1 MTSLCQGLRCSG
13 FRVVAELKTLSNMLV
28 ARACELKLDIFEKFE
43 INISTR
49 RIQTKLC
56 TVKAYFT
63 LIDFRRILKGLE
75 DIQVFLDMKYRMF
88 GRAVSKYTIV
98 LVCVCYDGI

>member
-1 MTSLCQGLRCSG
+1 M
-13 FRVVAELKTLSNMLV
+13 VAELKTLSNMLV
-28 ARACELKLDIFEKFE
+28 ARACELKPDIFEKFE

-75 DIQVFLDMKYRMF
+75 DLQVFLDMKYR
-88 GRAVSKYTIV
+88 GRLYKTLNHFFDHYFVVK
-98 LVCVCYDGI
+98 

>member
-1 MTSLCQGLRCSG
+1 MSWFTLQWVSG
-13 FRVVAELKTLSNMLV
+13 GIAELKTLSIMLV
-28 ARACELKLDIFEKFE
+28 ARACDIFEKFE
-43 INISTR
+43 IYISTR

-63 LIDFRRILKGLE
+63 LIDFRRILKALE

-98 LVCVCYDGI
+98 FVCVCYDGI